1 MLKSIERVRLRVTF
15 VYRKNRSNVTKK
27 KYQSRKVTLEKL
39 FGDKPISQIR
49 PSEYQRIMNSYGQRV
64 SRNFL
69 SRLNTGVKQSLQVA
83 IADKVMIEDFTQNV
97 ELFSTVK
104 SGTIIMM
111 EYRNFMQIIMSVSY
125 THLTLPTT

>member
-1 MLKSIERVRLRVTF
+1 M
-15 VYRKNRSNVTKK
+15 TKK

-111 EYRNFMQIIMSVSY
+111 EYRNFMQIIMLRRISIKIRISLLVRNKKKALSLNFY
-125 THLTLPTT
+125 YNRMR